1 MRIWYKLS
9 SLSFLT
15 SLMILGCLRVA
26 RIGPFEIYTA
36 LEAPVCMRKF
46 DVLNAFQTFG
56 KQAVC
61 DFFKEFVKRGSDDA
75 RYYEL
80 IYTMLTHRLNGNF
93 PLGFAMSEHNG
104 FNGDVLAKLPL
115 EMQKQLESYT
125 FHIDDEDMDRRLCY
139 SLLTG

>member
-1 MRIWYKLS
+1 MEE
-9 SLSFLT
+9 T
-15 SLMILGCLRVA
+15 V
-26 RIGPFEIYTA
+26 YTA

-80 IYTMLTHRLNGNF
+80 IYIMLTHRLNGNF

-104 FNGDVLAKLPL
+104 FNGDVLAELPL
-115 EMQKQLESYT
+115 EMQNQLESYT
-125 FHIDDEDMDRRLCY
+125 FNIDDEDMDRRLCY